1 MVVSRTYISTNSV
14 GFPFFSTPSL
24 VFICRLFNDGHS
36 DLYEVNLT
44 IVLIGISLVISDVE
58 HLFMC
63 LLVICMSP
71 LEKCLLLRFSDKA
84 NMIETASQGK
94 K

>member
-1 MVVSRTYISTNSV
+1 MMALLTGVKWYLTI
-14 GFPFFSTPSL
+14 G
-24 VFICRLFNDGHS
+24 FICICLKMS
-36 DLYEVNLT
+36 E
-44 IVLIGISLVISDVE
+44 VE

-84 NMIETASQGK
+84 NMLETASQGK